1 MRTCFCN
8 NSTGLAAT
16 QKARRANRSVEQK
29 AADNVKAAA
38 TQKARRANRSG
49 EQKAAYKVKEAERQE
64 VAYWA
69 VQNGVRGPKNLKTHS
84 RPQNSVLNIQNP

>member
-1 MRTCFCN
+1 LRTCFCN

-49 EQKAAYKVKEAERQE
+49 VSRRPHTSKVKEAERQE

-69 VQNGVRGPKNLKTHS
+69 VQNGVRG
-84 RPQNSVLNIQNP
+84 